1 MAEFS
6 TITREM
12 IEAAAAA
19 HSPEEI
25 ERLARLA
32 YEHPAWGYKQP
43 WSRNPWAR
51 EHWTACITAVLAA
64 LATGGA
70 RG

>member
-1 MAEFS
+1 MAESS

-12 IEAAAAA
+12 IEAAATA

-25 ERLARLA
+25 ERLARIA
-32 YEHPAWGYKQP
+32 YEHPAWHHVQP

-51 EHWTACITAVLAA
+51 EKWTACISAVLAA